1 MPSLTG
7 ATTVTFEELIGAD
20 LLSPLRRTDLDVLS
34 LAAPRINDGTPG
46 LRRGTLTLL
55 CATWA
60 SASAVEELYRTTAT
74 ITLTTGAGQALDG
87 LKHRAVGQLRVTAER
102 TVPGRP
108 SKWAVQA
115 EFREVP

>member
-1 MPSLTG
+1 MASLTG

-20 LLSPLRRTDLDVLS
+20 LLAPLRRVDLDVIN

-55 CATWA
+55 CADWT
-60 SASAVEELYRTTAT
+60 SATAVEALYKTTAT
-74 ITLTTGAGQALDG
+74 ITLNTGAGQALNG
-87 LKHRAVGQLRVTAER
+87 LKHRAIGSLRITAER
-102 TVPGRP
+102 ANPGKP
-108 SKWAVQA
+108 CKWTIQV